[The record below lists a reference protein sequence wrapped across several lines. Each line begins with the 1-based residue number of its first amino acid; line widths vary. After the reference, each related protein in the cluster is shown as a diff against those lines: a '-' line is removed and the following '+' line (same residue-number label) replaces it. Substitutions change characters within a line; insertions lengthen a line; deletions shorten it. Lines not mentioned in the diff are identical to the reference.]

1 MEAKDFLEKIDSL
14 AKWHEFRLKVHNK
27 KLKKAGHNQHLRFSY
42 FELTDLEN
50 IIYEVMQE
58 TGYNFGLFRQEL
70 RENIMTFE
78 YQFEGKTVFE
88 ASYLHDTQ
96 QGNKIQGSGSTSTY
110 GHRYSLMRIF
120 GFAEPDS
127 DPDNEK
133 NMKARETKPKVE
145 PKIENINLNK
155 FVNKSLKGVKHE

>member
-1 MEAKDFLEKIDSL
+1 MKLC
-14 AKWHEFRLKVHNK
+14 K
-27 KLKKAGHNQHLRFSY
+27 KQVS
-42 FELTDLEN
+42 
-50 IIYEVMQE
+50 
-58 TGYNFGLFRQEL
+58 NFGLFKQEL
-70 RENIMTFE
+70 KDNIMTFE
-78 YQFEGKTVFE
+78 YQFEGRTVFE

-133 NMKARETKPKVE
+133 NMKVRETKPKAE

>member
-1 MEAKDFLEKIDSL
+1 MKQKSKLEL
-14 AKWHEFRLKVHNK
+14 WHEFRLKVHNK
-27 KLKKAGHNQHLRFSY
+27 KIKKAGHNQHLRFSY

-50 IIYEVMQE
+50 IIYDIMQE
-58 TGYNFGLFRQEL
+58 TSCSFALVAQDLE
-70 RENIMTFE
+70 EDIMTFTYE
-78 YQFEGKTVFE
+78 FEGDIVFQ
-88 ASYLHDTQ
+88 AAYKHDTQ